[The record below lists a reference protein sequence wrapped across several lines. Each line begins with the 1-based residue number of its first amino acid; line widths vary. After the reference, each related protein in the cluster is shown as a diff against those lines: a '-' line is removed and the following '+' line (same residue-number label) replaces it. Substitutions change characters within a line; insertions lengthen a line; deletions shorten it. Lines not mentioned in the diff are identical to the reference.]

1 MCLSPGIM
9 ELWKI
14 KYQKNYF
21 IIEDVIMNKTELVC
35 QENICEWNIAS
46 LSDSMKWAFEYI
58 SDNEWVEAE
67 RIGATKVE
75 YRKETFDVKIFVDE
89 ENLSEE
95 YNYIIFPDY
104 WDEHV

>member
-1 MCLSPGIM
+1 
-9 ELWKI
+9 
-14 KYQKNYF
+14 
-21 IIEDVIMNKTELVC
+21 
-35 QENICEWNIAS
+35 
-46 LSDSMKWAFEYI
+46 MKWAFEYI

-75 YRKETFDVKIFVDE
+75 YRKETFDVKILVDE